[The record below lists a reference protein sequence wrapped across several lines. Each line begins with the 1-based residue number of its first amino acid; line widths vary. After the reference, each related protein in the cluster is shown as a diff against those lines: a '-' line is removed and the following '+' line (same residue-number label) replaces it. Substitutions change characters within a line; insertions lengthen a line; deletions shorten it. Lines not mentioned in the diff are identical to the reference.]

1 MDRGGIV
8 GDDGPTHHGAFDISF
23 LRHIPNMVLMAPKD
37 ENELQHMLKTA
48 IDHPGPAALRYPRG
62 NGVGAFLEEDFQT
75 LPIGRGEVLREGED
89 LLLIAIGSTVRAAME
104 AAERLEQ
111 DNIQATVVNARFIK
125 PLDEDLLLKWGRKTG
140 RIITIEEN
148 VLQGGF
154 GSAVLEMFQEH
165 AFFPESLIRL
175 GLPDVFIPHGSQEL
189 LRNLYGIDADA
200 IELAAHKSLQIGH
213 GQRLR
218 AIGQTAGR

>member
-1 MDRGGIV
+1 
-8 GDDGPTHHGAFDISF
+8 
-23 LRHIPNMVLMAPKD
+23 MAPKD

-48 IDHPGPAALRYPRG
+48 IDHPGPVALRYPRG
-62 NGVGAFLEEDFQT
+62 NGVGAFLDVDFQT

-104 AAERLEQ
+104 VAERLEQ

-125 PLDEDLLLKWGRKTG
+125 PLDEDLLLKWGKKTG

-165 AFFPESLIRL
+165 AFFPLSFIRL
-175 GLPDVFIPHGSQEL
+175 GLPDAFIPQGSQAL
-189 LRNLYGIDADA
+189 LRNLYGIDADG
-200 IELAAHKSLQIGH
+200 IELAAHKSLQTGH